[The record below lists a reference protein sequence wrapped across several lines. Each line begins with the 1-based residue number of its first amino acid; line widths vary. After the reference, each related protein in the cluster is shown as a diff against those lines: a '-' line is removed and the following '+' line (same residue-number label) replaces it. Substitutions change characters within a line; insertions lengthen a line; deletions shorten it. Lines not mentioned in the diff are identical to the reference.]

1 MCGKLCE
8 GDMRWTQASLQD
20 LRSLWG
26 SFGPT
31 DITTGRASMC
41 MWGICLTIHIDV
53 LIGCW
58 LSVAVSCPCAVMPR
72 LCGQCGAVGEHPL
85 IGAWLQ
91 LHHASRLIY
100 GNDFAMNGVV
110 SLG

>member
-1 MCGKLCE
+1 MCGHRCE

-26 SFGPT
+26 SFGAT

-41 MWGICLTIHIDV
+41 MWGIYLTMHMDAKY
-53 LIGCW
+53 LGCE
-58 LSVAVSCPCAVMPR
+58 LSVALSCPCAAVPR
-72 LCGQCGAVGEHPL
+72 LCGQRGAVGEQPL

-91 LHHASRLIY
+91 PHH
-100 GNDFAMNGVV
+100 V
-110 SLG
+110 